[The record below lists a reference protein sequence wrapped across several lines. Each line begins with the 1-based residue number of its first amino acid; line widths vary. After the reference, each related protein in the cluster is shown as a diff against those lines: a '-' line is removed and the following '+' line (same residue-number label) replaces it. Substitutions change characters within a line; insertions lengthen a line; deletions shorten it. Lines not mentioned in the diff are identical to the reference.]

1 MKKYKEIFKLKDMLK
16 KEDIEYEFYD
26 KSEDFSIEN
35 IHIEHY
41 QIIIHKN
48 GERLVSVIE
57 GNGTFGSE
65 QDRLEIMGLTEY
77 EYDVEGWLSAEEVF
91 KRIKANL

>member
-1 MKKYKEIFKLKDMLK
+1 MSKYKEIFKLKDMLD
-16 KEDIEYEFYD
+16 KENIEYEFCD
-26 KSEDFSIEN
+26 RSEDFSIEN

-57 GNGTFGSE
+57 GNGTYGNE
-65 QDRLEIMGLTEY
+65 QDRLEIMGLTAF

-91 KRIKANL
+91 KRIKANI

>member
-1 MKKYKEIFKLKDMLK
+1 MKKYKEIFKLKDMLE
-16 KEDIEYEFYD
+16 KEGIEYEFYD
-26 KSEDFSIEN
+26 RSI
-35 IHIEHY
+35 HREHY
-41 QIIIHKN
+41 QILIHKN

-57 GNGTFGSE
+57 GYGTYGNE
-65 QDRLEIMGLTEY
+65 QDRLEIMGLTEH